1 MADWLS
7 TLLPLHWL
15 RPWALLLLPLA
26 MLLAAAGRRAHGGQS
41 LRGLIDPHLLPHLL
55 VGGNKRQWITP
66 ADTLALALACFSV
79 ALAGP
84 AWEREAPPLAREQA
98 PLMMVLDLSAAMDA
112 VDLTPS
118 RLEHARLK
126 LQQLLERRGDAPT
139 GLIVYAGSAHL
150 VLPPAQDRQLLVT
163 YLDALSTA
171 LMPEA
176 GSSRPANALKLA
188 HSWLDRAAVPGTVLF
203 LSADWPASELAASVR
218 AQAESRHGLVVWAI
232 GTVDGGLIRA
242 PDAGTANDG
251 QHPPGHSRLARL
263 DVAGL
268 SALRDGSAAE
278 LVAVSQDDSDVAR
291 VQALI
296 AQHQAVASAQDP
308 SLRWRDQGAGWVWPG
323 LLALLLSF
331 RRGWVLRWP
340 TACAPLLMAGLVLA
354 MLVGPAPALAQDS
367 APAPSPSLG
376 QRFLAYWLTPDQQG
390 RWWLE
395 RNAPE
400 RAATHFDD
408 ALWRGA
414 AHARAQQW
422 QAAAD
427 AFAQLDS
434 AAGWF
439 NQAQMLARLGRY
451 ADAVAAYEEALTRA
465 PGWPA
470 ALDDQARV
478 RSLIPAELEPTP
490 GEPSTTPGERAGKP
504 APRQPRSL
512 SEHEVAELWLQRL
525 DTSPAGFL
533 RRKFALEAQALPAP
547 APSAPNSPLPPAPAS
562 ARTPAA
568 Q

>member
-15 RPWALLLLPLA
+15 RPWALLLLPVA
-26 MLLAAAGRRAHGGQS
+26 VLLAVFGRRAHGEAS
-41 LRGLIDPHLLPHLL
+41 LRGLIDAHLLPHLL
-55 VGGNKRQWITP
+55 VGGNKRKWITP

-98 PLMMVLDLSAAMDA
+98 ALMLVLDLSAAMDA
-112 VDLTPS
+112 VDLAPS
-118 RLEHARLK
+118 RLERARLK

-150 VLPPAQDRQLLVT
+150 VLPPAQDRQLLLT

-176 GSSRPANALKLA
+176 GSSRPASALKLA

-218 AQAESRHGLVVWAI
+218 AQAGSRHGLVVWAI
-232 GTVDGGLIRA
+232 GTVEGGLIRA
-242 PDAGTANDG
+242 PAAGAADDEPD
-251 QHPPGHSRLARL
+251 QPGPARLARL

-268 SALRDGSAAE
+268 SALRDEGAAE

-291 VQALI
+291 VHALI
-296 AQHQAVASAQDP
+296 AQHHAAASTQDP
-308 SLRWRDQGAGWVWPG
+308 SLRWRDQGVGWVWPG

-340 TACAPLLMAGLVLA
+340 TACAPLLLAGLALA
-354 MLVGPAPALAQDS
+354 MLVEPAPALAQDS
-367 APAPSPSLG
+367 APAPSPSLR
-376 QRFLAYWLTPDQQG
+376 QRFIDYWLTPDQQG

-400 RAATHFDD
+400 RAAAHFDD

-427 AFAQLDS
+427 VFAQLDS

-470 ALDDQARV
+470 ALADQARV

-490 GEPSTTPGERAGKP
+490 GEVSATPGERAGKP

-525 DTSPAGFL
+525 DTSPAAFL
-533 RRKFALEAQALPAP
+533 RRKFALEAQALSASAPPAP
-547 APSAPNSPLPPAPAS
+547 DSPLTPTPAS
-562 ARTPAA
+562 ARAPAA

>member
-15 RPWALLLLPLA
+15 RPWALLLLPVA
-26 MLLAAAGRRAHGGQS
+26 VLLAVFGRRAHGEAS
-41 LRGLIDPHLLPHLL
+41 LRGLIDAHLLPHLL
-55 VGGNKRQWITP
+55 VGGNKRKWITP

-98 PLMMVLDLSAAMDA
+98 ALMLVLDLSAAMDA
-112 VDLTPS
+112 VDLAPS
-118 RLEHARLK
+118 RLERARLK

-150 VLPPAQDRQLLVT
+150 VLPPAQDRQLLLT

-176 GSSRPANALKLA
+176 GSSRPASALKLA

-218 AQAESRHGLVVWAI
+218 AQAGSRHRLVVWAI
-232 GTVDGGLIRA
+232 GTVEGGLIRA
-242 PDAGTANDG
+242 PAAGAADDEPD
-251 QHPPGHSRLARL
+251 QPGPAHLARL

-268 SALRDGSAAE
+268 SALRDEGAAE

-291 VQALI
+291 VQTLI
-296 AQHQAVASAQDP
+296 AQHHAAASAQDP
-308 SLRWRDQGAGWVWPG
+308 SLRWRDQGVGWVWPG

-354 MLVGPAPALAQDS
+354 MLVEPAPALAQDS
-367 APAPSPSLG
+367 APAPSPSLR
-376 QRFLAYWLTPDQQG
+376 QRFIDYWLTPDQQG

-400 RAATHFDD
+400 RAAAHFDD

-470 ALDDQARV
+470 ALADQARV

-490 GEPSTTPGERAGKP
+490 GEVSATPGERAGKP

-525 DTSPAGFL
+525 DTSPAAFL
-533 RRKFALEAQALPAP
+533 RRKFALEAQALSASAPPAP
-547 APSAPNSPLPPAPAS
+547 DSPLTPTPAS
-562 ARTPAA
+562 ARAPAA

>member
-26 MLLAAAGRRAHGGQS
+26 VLLAVFGRRADGSQS
-41 LRGLIDPHLLPHLL
+41 LRGLIDAHLLPHLL
-55 VGGNKRQWITP
+55 VGANKRQWLKP
-66 ADTLALALACFSV
+66 ADTLALALACFGL

-84 AWEREAPPLAREQA
+84 AWERETPPLAREQA
-98 PLMMVLDLSAAMDA
+98 ALMLVLDLSAAMDA
-112 VDLTPS
+112 VDLAPS
-118 RLEHARLK
+118 RLERARLK

-150 VLPPAQDRQLLVT
+150 VLPPAQDRQLLLT

-176 GSSRPANALKLA
+176 GSSRPASALKLA
-188 HSWLDRAAVPGTVLF
+188 HSWLDRTAVPGTVLF

-218 AQAESRHGLVVWAI
+218 AQAGSRHGLVVWAI
-232 GTVDGGLIRA
+232 GTVEGGLIRA
-242 PDAGTANDG
+242 PDAGAANDG
-251 QHPPGHSRLARL
+251 QHPRGPARMARL

-268 SALRDGSAAE
+268 SALRDESAAE

-291 VQALI
+291 VHALI
-296 AQHQAVASAQDP
+296 AQHHAAASAQDP
-308 SLRWRDQGAGWVWPG
+308 SLRWRDQGVGWVWPG

-340 TACAPLLMAGLVLA
+340 LAYAPLLAAGLVLA
-354 MLVGPAPALAQDS
+354 MLVGPAPALAQGS
-367 APAPSPSLG
+367 APVPSPSLR
-376 QRFLAYWLTPDQQG
+376 QRFIDFWLTPDQQG

-400 RAATHFDD
+400 RAAAHFDD

-427 AFAQLDS
+427 AFAHVDS

-451 ADAVAAYEEALTRA
+451 ADADAAYEEALTRA

-470 ALDDQARV
+470 ALADQARV

-490 GEPSTTPGERAGKP
+490 GEVSATPGERAGKP

-525 DTSPAGFL
+525 DTSPAAFL
-533 RRKFALEAQALPAP
+533 RRKFALEAQALSASAPPAP
-547 APSAPNSPLPPAPAS
+547 DSPLTPTPAS
-562 ARTPAA
+562 ARAPAA